1 MSSTGMDMKP
11 WQLNEDEPRL
21 EAVAIGDL
29 VEVAWD
35 DASWW
40 PEDVD
45 DVGGLEDLCE
55 RRTLG
60 CVVRITD
67 KSLFLAA
74 EYGVGPEGD
83 RRSLKGVTRVPCNY
97 LLAVTP
103 LHPQPRPTPGPTPV
117 P

>member
-1 MSSTGMDMKP
+1 MKP

-40 PEDVD
+40 PEDIE

-55 RRTLG
+55 RHTVG

-74 EYGVGPEGD
+74 EYEIGPEGD
-83 RRSLKGVTRVPCNY
+83 RRSLKGVTRVPFQY
-97 LLAVTP
+97 IISHTLLTGP
-103 LHPQPRPTPGPTPV
+103 NPDLLPRSPTSGPTSMP
-117 P
+117 